1 MTLKSK
7 MFLNF
12 RISFQDERKNF
23 KKILDEGKDKGFN
36 KLQKIGKNVS
46 LLYIL

>member
-12 RISFQDERKNF
+12 RISFKDERKTR
-23 KKILDEGKDKGFN
+23 KKQLDEGKDRDFN
-36 KLQKIGKNVS
+36 KLQEIGKNVS